1 MLYRN
6 ANGIPSLLV
15 EDGQTFTISTKS
27 AREFGIPV
35 LKMRPRH
42 TAALLTLAG
51 QRIAN
56 APRLSDNS
64 AFEQIDNADGLVS
77 FSEPD
82 QDGRIDGYSVPFLK
96 GVLQA
101 LDPNE
106 RMPPKSV
113 KRLVTVTTA
122 KKGCACSS
130 HEHAVQT
137 EKSTALLQ
145 NVREISAYSAAA
157 FIKTHSVRETFVP
170 EFMSSLRIFSLFTRL
185 GDIVVGRNATL
196 VLDSDLYF
204 AIADNLL
211 GYQGSR
217 LVQRG
222 EILNLDI
229 TGTLR
234 GSLINIIHHASDVL
248 KVDWKALSLQAATKP

>member
-6 ANGIPSLLV
+6 ANGFPSLHV
-15 EDGQTFTISTKS
+15 EDGQTFTISNKS
-27 AREFGIPV
+27 ARELGIPV
-35 LKMRPRH
+35 LKMRPRN

-51 QRIAN
+51 QQIAN

-77 FSEPD
+77 FSDPD
-82 QDGRIDGYSVPFLK
+82 QDGRIDGYSVPFIK

-101 LDPNE
+101 LDPKE

-113 KRLVTVTTA
+113 KRLVALTTA

-130 HEHAVQT
+130 HDHAVQT
-137 EKSTALLQ
+137 VKSSPVSQ
-145 NVREISAYSAAA
+145 NVSEILAYDTAALS
-157 FIKTHSVRETFVP
+157 KTHSVRETFVP
-170 EFMSSLRIFSLFTRL
+170 EFVTSLRIFSLFTRL

-234 GSLINIIHHASDVL
+234 GSITNIIHQASDVL